1 MDAVRVLM
9 SKLETEPS
17 IARSHP
23 QRFFLFPSI
32 TQVLTLVELIS
43 NNSTSNHRGLTRN
56 IHVYV
61 VRLNCS
67 VRAWY
72 LAHDM
77 RHEKIVRHCLIL
89 IESSN
94 KFFD

>member
-67 VRAWY
+67 VRACPW
-72 LAHDM
+72 
-77 RHEKIVRHCLIL
+77 HCSLL
-89 IESSN
+89 VLST
-94 KFFD
+94 